1 MRSTALALPLL
12 LGGCSPTYIP
22 LGTEHYV
29 SITLHTGNGDPV
41 GSKDGV
47 PYHAIMK
54 MCIAKELDHRFCGRR
69 LVLDGYDED
78 TFEVDSDMYGSFE
91 VECIDEF
98 TNDAWSFLGMKESH
112 CAVRV
117 PEAKPGWEFRFT
129 VNELTGSAVTMPALS
144 SPTSPAANS
153 EISVSAIG
161 SIEMTWEPSS
171 EEGDALEWEIFRS
184 FAEVPEGCGEEA
196 DWGDVGRGDIEDT
209 GAFTLAKD
217 LLPTNLPPGGC
228 SVDLTLIRTRM
239 GRFDPGIKSGDLV
252 ARQFG
257 STRVTLK
264 P

>member
-1 MRSTALALPLL
+1 
-12 LGGCSPTYIP
+12 
-22 LGTEHYV
+22 
-29 SITLHTGNGDPV
+29 
-41 GSKDGV
+41 V
-47 PYHAIMK
+47 PS
-54 MCIAKELDHRFCGRR
+54 E
-69 LVLDGYDED
+69 YDED
-78 TFEVDSDMYGSFE
+78 TFGVDSDMYGSFE
-91 VECIDEF
+91 MECLGPTIEEG
-98 TNDAWSFLGMKESH
+98 AWTSHGIMESS

-144 SPTSPAANS
+144 SLTSPAANS

-171 EEGDALEWEIFRS
+171 EEGDALEWQIFRS

-228 SVDLTLIRTRM
+228 PVDLTLIRTRM
-239 GRFDPGIKSGDLV
+239 GRFDPGIKSGDL